1 MIKTEGI
8 IVIDPIVLAA
18 IVIIYVGIV
27 IYLGYIGYRKT
38 KGSEDFLVA
47 GRKIHPALLGLS
59 YGATFI
65 STSAIVGFGGIAA
78 QLGMGL
84 IWLTVLC
91 VVVGVLIA
99 FIVFGKKTREIGSR
113 LQAVTYPDLMGKCY
127 NSPTI
132 KKITCAVIIAG
143 MPIYTAAILIGGAR
157 FIETSLSV
165 QYDVA
170 LLGFAIIVAA
180 YVILGGL
187 IAVIYTDVM
196 QGVIILIGMSILLV
210 LTYVYL
216 GGVTMAHSALDA
228 MTSLVPAAL
237 AETGMT
243 GWTSM
248 PVLFSPIW
256 QTVVTTMVLGVGI
269 GVLAQPQLVVRFLTV
284 KDDVAIRRA
293 IIFGGSFILIT
304 TGVAFTIGPLTN
316 VWFMRELGML
326 AVDAAGGNVDSVIPL
341 FITLSMPDIFVV
353 IFMLALL
360 SAAMSTLSALYHTMG
375 TTIGY
380 DIGKELCDGQPSM
393 RLIQIGTGCMIIV
406 STALAY
412 LMPANIIARATVMF
426 MGLCTAA
433 LLPAYAHA
441 MYSRRPSASA
451 AKTSMIVGSIFWLL
465 WTVFVHVKEAEAIGL
480 SKLLFGVPTI
490 SQTWA
495 MIDPI
500 AVALPISA
508 LTLICMLAYEKV
520 KSGQRG

>member
-1 MIKTEGI
+1 MAIN
-8 IVIDPIVLAA
+8 PIVVTA
-18 IVIIYVGIV
+18 IIFIYIIAI
-27 IYLGYIGYRKT
+27 IFLGYIGYRKT
-38 KGSEDFLVA
+38 KASEDFLVA
-47 GRKIHPALLGLS
+47 GRRIHPILLGLS

-78 QLGMGL
+78 QLGMSL

-91 VVVGVLIA
+91 VIVGVLIA
-99 FIVFGKKTREIGSR
+99 FVVFGEKTREIGSR

-127 NSPTI
+127 NSATMRRI
-132 KKITCAVIIAG
+132 ACAIIIAG

-170 LLGFAIIVAA
+170 LLGFAIIVSV

-196 QGVIILIGMSILLV
+196 QGVIMFVGMSILLV
-210 LTYVYL
+210 LSYVHL
-216 GGVTMAHSALDA
+216 GGVTAAHSALDA
-228 MTSLVPAAL
+228 MANLVPAAL

-248 PVLFSPIW
+248 PVFLSPIW
-256 QTVVTTMVLGVGI
+256 QTVITTMVLGVGI

-284 KDDVAIRRA
+284 KDAASVRRA
-293 IIFGGSFILIT
+293 VMVGGPFILMM

-316 VWFMRELGML
+316 VWFMREFGML
-326 AVDAAGGNVDSVIPL
+326 AVQAAGGNADSVIPL
-341 FITLSMPDIFVV
+341 FITSSMPDIFVV

-360 SAAMSTLSALYHTMG
+360 SAAMSTLSSLYHTMG

-380 DIGKELCDGQPSM
+380 DIGKELFGGQSSM
-393 RLIQIGTGCMIIV
+393 RLIQVGTGCMIVV
-406 STALAY
+406 STIIAY
-412 LMPANIIARATVMF
+412 LMPANIIARATVIF

-441 MYSRRPSASA
+441 MYSPRPSTSA
-451 AKTSMIVGSIFWLL
+451 GKASMIVGTIFWLL
-465 WTVFVHVKEAEAIGL
+465 WTVFVHVKESEPIGL

-490 SQTWA
+490 SPTWA
-495 MIDPI
+495 MVDPI

-508 LTLICMLAYEKV
+508 LTLICILAYERV
-520 KSGQRG
+520 RSGSKGTA